1 MTRKRLIF
9 RNLIYYWRTN
19 LPIIAGIAAS
29 VAVLSG
35 ALLVGQSMRDSLRNL
50 FYERI
55 GATEYIV
62 AADHLFGEKLSD
74 AFGSEGPSCPILYL
88 KGIVTREQTG
98 VRAYS
103 VNVYGVDDRFWK
115 FHGIANQAFPN
126 DRDAFVSTAL
136 ASRLDLERGD
146 GLLLRVETQQDI
158 HREWLYGRKD
168 NVGRTIRLNCRAI
181 VPSNKL
187 GDFSLR
193 PSQGNVYSLFVPL
206 SRLQKDLSQPSRINT
221 ILIGHRAQGG
231 ELRSLQAVL
240 QKHGSFEDYGLTLRP
255 LHSGAIG
262 FSFESSRVLLDDSIA
277 AAASRTASALK
288 LETSGI
294 YTYLANSIRAN
305 HKEIPY
311 SAIAA
316 ADLGKGS
323 LTSIQASA
331 HSSPNNP
338 ADSIWLTDW
347 AARDLGV
354 SPGEPVDVDYYFWQE
369 NGALITRT
377 ASFHL
382 AGVVPLTG
390 NVDDSFS
397 PAIPG
402 ITEAH
407 SLSAW
412 DPPFPMAL
420 DRIRPKDEQ
429 YWNQYRA
436 TPKAF
441 IPLARGQELWENRFG
456 RLTALRM
463 TSYTGRQL
471 DSIQALFVSN
481 LMKNMDPLRIG
492 FSINAVKEQGLAAS
506 QGSTDLGSYFLYFS
520 SFLIMASLLLAALF
534 FKLMIEQRAREI
546 GILRA
551 AGWPPGIL
559 RNNFLIESAILSLVG
574 SFLGLLGSIVYGYFM
589 IYGLGHW
596 WIMAVGTQ
604 RLSLHFS
611 WVSLAIGALAGI
623 GFSFV
628 LIIWT
633 LRGLRRNSPRLLLT
647 GALESRF
654 SQNRRVRV
662 FLAVSILTL
671 MASLLLLVCSF
682 LDKVSLSVGFF
693 SSGFLLLVSF
703 LSATAFYLNKSN
715 PSPIRGSGWS
725 ALLRLAVRNATHRPA
740 RSLLCVG
747 LIASATFIIVSM
759 EAFRQDP
766 QSISLDLKGG
776 TGGFSFIAESDLP
789 LVYDLNT
796 AAGREAAG
804 LPETESLAPQKSA
817 IVSFRDRPGDDASCL
832 SLYAPREPRILG
844 APLDFLSARFSF
856 EESLASNNEEKQN
869 PWLLLQTPASDPV
882 IPAVADASTIQYI
895 LRLKLGSEL
904 TVRGSNGDPVR
915 LRLVGALK
923 DSIFQGVLLI
933 SQSNFLRAFPDREGY
948 RFFLID
954 IPKANAAERIQQL
967 KEGLS
972 DWGFRVESS
981 QERLS
986 VFHRVENTY
995 LSTFQS
1001 LGSLG
1006 LILGSIGLAAVLLRN
1021 VLERRRELAL
1031 LRAVGYGSRT
1041 LSKIVLAENM
1051 LLTSWGLACG
1061 TACALLSI
1069 MPALFSRGTTFP
1081 IAAVA
1086 MVLAAVWVVGF
1097 LSSIFAVLAAFRSP
1111 LLAALHSE

>member
-1 MTRKRLIF
+1 MTRKQLIF

-115 FHGIANQAFPN
+115 FHGIESQAFPN
-126 DRDAFVSTAL
+126 DRAAFVSTAL

-158 HREWLYGRKD
+158 PREWLYGRKD
-168 NVGRTIRLNCRAI
+168 NVGRTIRLSYRDS
-181 VPSNKL
+181 VPSNRL

-193 PSQGNVYSLFVPL
+193 PSQGDAYSLFVPL

-221 ILIGHRAQGG
+221 ILIGRRAQGG
-231 ELRSLQAVL
+231 ELQSLRAVL
-240 QKHGSFEDYGLTLRP
+240 QKHGSLEDYGLTLRP
-255 LHSGAIG
+255 LRAGTIG
-262 FSFESSRVLLDDSIA
+262 FSLESSRVLLDDSIA
-277 AAASRTASALK
+277 MAASRTASALK
-288 LETSGI
+288 LEASGI
-294 YTYLANSIRAN
+294 YTYLANSIRAHN
-305 HKEIPY
+305 REIPY

-323 LTSIQASA
+323 LTSIRASA
-331 HSSPNNP
+331 NYPWQNP

-347 AARDLGV
+347 AARDLV
-354 SPGEPVDVDYYFWQE
+354 AFPGEPVDVDYYCWQE
-369 NGALITRT
+369 NGTLITRT

-382 AGVVPLTG
+382 AGIVPISG
-390 NVDDSFS
+390 NVDDSLS
-397 PAIPG
+397 PQIPG

-407 SLSAW
+407 SIGAW

-429 YWNQYRA
+429 YWDQYKA
-436 TPKAF
+436 APKAF
-441 IPLARGQELWENRFG
+441 IPLARGQELWKNRFG
-456 RLTALRM
+456 QLTALRM
-463 TSYTGRQL
+463 TPYIGMPP
-471 DSIQALFVSN
+471 DSIQAQFVKD
-481 LMKNMDPLRIG
+481 LMKNLDPLRAG

-520 SFLIMASLLLAALF
+520 SFLIMASILLAALF

-551 AGWPPGIL
+551 AGWSPAMI
-559 RNNFLIESAILSLVG
+559 RNNFLIESTILSLVG
-574 SFLGLLGSIVYGYFM
+574 SFLGLFGSILYGYFM

-596 WIMAVGTQ
+596 WITAVGTQ
-604 RLSLHFS
+604 RLSLHIS
-611 WVSLAIGALAGI
+611 WVSLAIGAIAGI
-623 GFSFV
+623 VFSLI

-633 LRGLRRNSPRLLLT
+633 FRRLRRNSPRLLLT
-647 GALESRF
+647 GALESRNN
-654 SQNRRVRV
+654 QTHQARV
-662 FLAVSILTL
+662 FQTVSFLTL
-671 MASLLLLVCSF
+671 IASLLLLLGSF
-682 LDKVSLSVGFF
+682 FDIVTQLAGFF
-693 SSGFLLLVSF
+693 GSGFLLLISF

-715 PSPIRGSGWS
+715 PSLIRGSGWS
-725 ALLRLAVRNATHRPA
+725 ALLRLAIRNATHRPA

-776 TGGFSFIAESDLP
+776 TGGLPFIAESDLP
-789 LVYDLNT
+789 LVFDLNT
-796 AAGREAAG
+796 AQGREAAG
-804 LPETESLAPQKSA
+804 LPETESLALQKSA
-817 IVSFRDRPGDDASCL
+817 VISFRERPGDDASCL

-844 APLDFLSARFSF
+844 VSPDFLSGRFSF
-856 EESLASNNEEKQN
+856 QESLASNDEQKHN
-869 PWLLLQTPASDPV
+869 PWLLLQTLSSDLT
-882 IPAVADASTIQYI
+882 IPAIADASTIQYI
-895 LRLKLGSEL
+895 LHLKIGSEL

-923 DSIFQGVLLI
+923 DSIFQGMLLI

-948 RFFLID
+948 RFFLVD
-954 IPKANAAERIQQL
+954 IPKTNAEERIQQL

-972 DWGFRVESS
+972 DWGFRMESS

-986 VFHRVENTY
+986 AFHQVENTY

-1021 VLERRRELAL
+1021 VLERRGELAL
-1031 LRAVGYGSRT
+1031 LRAVGYRSRT
-1041 LSKIVLAENM
+1041 LSKMVLAENM

-1069 MPALFSRGTTFP
+1069 MPALFSRGAAFP
-1081 IAAVA
+1081 IGAVGT
-1086 MVLAAVWVVGF
+1086 VLAAVWVVGF

-1111 LLAALHSE
+1111 LLTSLHSE

>member
-1 MTRKRLIF
+1 MKRKQLIF

-19 LPIIAGIAAS
+19 LPIIAGIAIS
-29 VAVLSG
+29 VTVLSG
-35 ALLVGQSMRDSLRNL
+35 ALLVGQSMRGSLRDL

-55 GATEYIV
+55 GATESIV
-62 AADHLFGEKLSD
+62 AADHIFGEKLSD
-74 AFGSEGPSCPILYL
+74 AFGAEGQSCPILYL

-115 FHGIANQAFPN
+115 FHGIAGRTFPN
-126 DRDAFVSTAL
+126 DRAAFVGASL
-136 ASRLDLERGD
+136 ATRLNMESGD
-146 GLLLRVETQQDI
+146 GLLLRVETQQSI
-158 HREWLYGRKD
+158 PREWLYGRKD

-181 VPSNKL
+181 VPPNRL

-206 SRLQKDLSQPSRINT
+206 SRLQKDLNQPSRVNI
-221 ILIGHRAQGG
+221 ILIGRRTQGG
-231 ELRSLQAVL
+231 DIQSLRSVL
-240 QKHGSFEDYGLTLRP
+240 QKHCSLEDYGLTLRP

-262 FSFESSRVLLDDSIA
+262 FSLESSRILLDNSIA

-288 LETSGI
+288 LEASGI
-294 YTYLANSIRAN
+294 YAYLANSIRAN
-305 HKEIPY
+305 NKSIPY

-323 LTSIQASA
+323 LASIRTSANYLRQD
-331 HSSPNNP
+331 P
-338 ADSIWLTDW
+338 ADPIWLTDW
-347 AARDLGV
+347 AAQDLGV
-354 SPGEPVDVDYYFWQE
+354 SPGEPVDADYYFWE
-369 NGALITRT
+369 EDGKLTTRT

-382 AGVVPLTG
+382 AGIVPISG

-397 PAIPG
+397 PVIPG

-420 DRIRPKDEQ
+420 NRIRPKDEQ
-429 YWNQYRA
+429 FWKQYRA

-441 IPLARGQELWENRFG
+441 IPLARGQELWKNRFG
-456 RLTALRM
+456 QSTALRITPYPGM
-463 TSYTGRQL
+463 L
-471 DSIQALFVSN
+471 PDSTQAIFAN
-481 LMKNMDPLRIG
+481 DLMKNLDPLGTG
-492 FSINAVKEQGLAAS
+492 FSITAVKEQGLLAS
-506 QGSTDLGSYFLYFS
+506 QGSTDLGMYFVYFS
-520 SFLIMASLLLAALF
+520 FFLIMASILLAALF
-534 FKLMIEQRAREI
+534 FKLTIEQRAREI

-551 AGWPPGIL
+551 AGWPPGMI
-559 RNNFLIESAILSLVG
+559 RNNFLIESSILSLGG
-574 SFLGLLGSIVYGYFM
+574 SILGLLGSILYGRFM
-589 IYGLGHW
+589 LYGLSHW
-596 WIMAVGTQ
+596 WIAAVGTR
-604 RLSLHFS
+604 RLALHLS
-611 WVSLAIGALAGI
+611 WGSLAIGAMAGF
-623 GFSFV
+623 GFSLV

-647 GALESRF
+647 GALESRL
-654 SQNRRVRV
+654 SQIRRVRV
-662 FLAVSILTL
+662 YQAVWILALI
-671 MASLLLLVCSF
+671 ASLLLLLCSF
-682 LDKVSLSVGFF
+682 FDKVTQLAGFF
-693 SSGFLLLVSF
+693 SSGFLLLVSALF
-703 LSATAFYLNKSN
+703 FTAFYLSKSN
-715 PSPIRGSGWS
+715 PSRIHGNGWT
-725 ALLRLAVRNATHRPA
+725 ALLRLAVRNAMHRPA

-747 LIASATFIIVSM
+747 LIASATFIIVST
-759 EAFRQDP
+759 EVFRQDS
-766 QSISLDLKGG
+766 QNISLDPKGG
-776 TGGFSFIAESDLP
+776 TGGFPFIAESDLP

-796 AAGREAAG
+796 TAGRESAG
-804 LPETESLAPQKSA
+804 LLETAFPDPKKSSV
-817 IVSFRDRPGDDASCL
+817 ISFRERPGDDASCL
-832 SLYAPREPRILG
+832 NLYAPQEPRILG
-844 APLDFLSARFSF
+844 TPPDFLSGRFSF
-856 EESLASNNEEKQN
+856 QESLAQNKEQQQN

-882 IPAVADASTIQYI
+882 IPAIADAGTIQYI
-895 LRLKLGSEL
+895 LHLKLGSEL

-923 DSIFQGVLLI
+923 DSIFQGVLII

-986 VFHRVENTY
+986 AFHQVENAY

-1006 LILGSIGLAAVLLRN
+1006 LILGSMGFAAVLLRN
-1021 VLERRRELAL
+1021 VLERRGELAL
-1031 LRAVGYGSRT
+1031 LRAVGYRSRT
-1041 LSKIVLAENM
+1041 LSIIVLAENM

-1069 MPALFSRGTTFP
+1069 VPALHSRGAAFP
-1081 IAAVA
+1081 IVAVGT
-1086 MVLAAVWVVGF
+1086 VLAAVWVIGF
-1097 LSSIFAVLAAFRSP
+1097 LSSIFAALAAFRSP
-1111 LLAALHSE
+1111 LLASLHSE